1 MHMEIPPPAGFQA
14 LAVANQ
20 ANTTGT
26 QQPSLHRS
34 FFLYFFSFF
43 FSEHVQSDAMLVDAC
58 SGALVDDVH

>member
-1 MHMEIPPPAGFQA
+1 MHMAIPSPAGFQA

-34 FFLYFFSFF
+34 FFFFSEP
-43 FSEHVQSDAMLVDAC
+43 EHVQSDAKLVDAY